1 MYSKWFSDYHKLH
14 PDVEINYQSIG
25 SGGGIRQV
33 LAQTVDFGAAD
44 VTMTDE
50 QLSQAKVKIL
60 HIPTVL
66 GAVVLAYNVPG
77 VSGDLR
83 FSAQVIAD
91 ICLGK
96 ITSWNDPAIVKDN
109 PGVKLPAQSIVVVHR
124 SEGSGTNFI
133 FTDYL
138 SKISPE
144 WADGPGKGASIKW
157 PVGLGAKG
165 NEGVAGVIRQMD
177 GAFGY
182 LELIYAAQNHI
193 PFGTMKNAAGN
204 WVKASLEGTTAA
216 AASVKNM
223 PADFRVSITNAP
235 GKDAYP
241 ISSFT
246 WLLVPMQS
254 KDQARGKIMVDF
266 LTWML
271 DDGEKMTAALDYAP
285 LPDSV
290 ASKVRETIKQVH

>member
-14 PDVEINYQSIG
+14 PDIEINYQSIG

-33 LAQTVDFGAAD
+33 LSQTVDFGASD

-50 QLSQAKVKIL
+50 QLSQARVKIL
-60 HIPTVL
+60 AIPTVL
-66 GAVVLAYNVPG
+66 GAVVPAYNVPG

-83 FSAQVIAD
+83 FSAQTIAD

-96 ITSWNDPAIVKDN
+96 ITTWSDPAVAKDN
-109 PGVKLPAQSIVVVHR
+109 PGAKLPNQSIIVVHR
-124 SEGSGTNFI
+124 SEGSGTNYI

-138 SKISPE
+138 SKVSPE
-144 WADGPGKGASIKW
+144 WASGPGKGASVKW

-165 NEGVAGVIRQMD
+165 NEGVAGMIRQME

-182 LELIYAAQNHI
+182 VELIYAVQNHMTYGI
-193 PFGTMKNAAGN
+193 IKNAAGE
-204 WVKASLEGTTAA
+204 WIKASLGGATAA

-246 WLLVPMQS
+246 WLLIPVQS
-254 KDQARGKIMVDF
+254 KDAAKGKILVDF
-266 LTWML
+266 VNWML
-271 DDGEKMTAALDYAP
+271 DDGEKETEPLAYAP

-290 ASKVRETIKQVH
+290 AAKVRETMKQVH